1 MSAHSDRRSPFPSLV
16 EALRLLPDIRPVCER
31 DRLGEVKHEASRAGS
46 RTAYVNGV
54 SVTLQELDEL
64 FLDGEGGSPRVSPAG
79 AGLLLRLFSRG
90 AFESADYSR
99 AVEGGLEL
107 LTQYA
112 QGRVCLI
119 DPRFW
124 RKADRKLAHGPTQ
137 RVTRRQREAV
147 AELPA
152 ARPASNSITIHRLI

>member
-1 MSAHSDRRSPFPSLV
+1 MKAGTNCMVRSLLGGAATNTNVGDLQMSAHSDRRSAFPSLV

-99 AVEGGLEL
+99 AVE
-107 LTQYA
+107 
-112 QGRVCLI
+112 
-119 DPRFW
+119 
-124 RKADRKLAHGPTQ
+124 
-137 RVTRRQREAV
+137 
-147 AELPA
+147 
-152 ARPASNSITIHRLI
+152 